1 MSKIIQ
7 SRAFARLKH
16 FKTRDDVVSRK
27 RPVSGGFEGSRNRK
41 RKKSLVINIVI
52 LVVSLISL
60 CAGGFL
66 VYADHMLGL
75 INFNQEPESVPP
87 AQQETSGTG
96 LDEWGNSQN
105 MLNGLYHDDQVMNVL
120 LMGVDDYQQNDK
132 GRSDSMLMV
141 SLDKRHKKL
150 KMTSFMRDL
159 YVQIPGYR
167 PNKLTTAY
175 NLGGPSLT
183 VQTIENNFGVDIDRY
198 MVISND
204 SFNKIIDRLGGVDV
218 EITSG
223 EARLINTYSGEKSS
237 KRLSAG
243 LAHMTGRQA
252 HYYSRIRDI
261 GNDYERTARQRKV
274 LESIISKFKTSNL
287 ATING
292 ILYDVLPLVT
302 TSMTKNEILFLA
314 ANSITFL
321 NYPTSQ
327 NRIPVDGAFDEKDI
341 TGVGAS
347 LIPDT
352 EKNSRL
358 LIDFIYENGASA
370 SLPSDDASSSSGA
383 GE

>member
-1 MSKIIQ
+1 M
-7 SRAFARLKH
+7 
-16 FKTRDDVVSRK
+16 SRK
-27 RPVSGGFEGSRNRK
+27 RPASSGFEGSRNRK
-41 RKKSLVINIVI
+41 RKKSLVVNILI
-52 LVVSLISL
+52 LVVSLLSL
-60 CAGGFL
+60 CAGGLL

-75 INFNQEPESVPP
+75 INFNQEPGNVPP
-87 AQQETSGTG
+87 PQQEASGTS

-105 MLNGLYHDDQVMNVL
+105 TLNGLYHDDQVMNVL

-141 SLDKRHKKL
+141 SLDKRHEKL

-159 YVQIPGYR
+159 YLQIPGYK

-175 NLGGPSLT
+175 SIGGPTLT
-183 VQTIENNFGVDIDRY
+183 VQTIENSFGVDIDRY
-198 MVISND
+198 VVISND
-204 SFNKIIDRLGGVDV
+204 SFNRIIDRLGGVT
-218 EITSG
+218 ITLTNEKDSHG
-223 EARLINTYSGEKSS
+223 NTEADLINMHSGDK
-237 KRLSAG
+237 KKVHTGTNLLSG
-243 LAHMTGRQA
+243 KQA

-274 LESIISKFKTSNL
+274 LESIINKFKTSNL

-302 TSMTKNEILFLA
+302 TNMTKNEILFLA
-314 ANSITFL
+314 ANSLTFL

-327 NRIPVDGAFDEKDI
+327 NRIPVDGAFDDKNI
-341 TGVGAS
+341 AGVGSS

-352 EKNSRL
+352 EKNSKL

-370 SLPSDDASSSSGA
+370 SLPSDDSSSSSGA

>member
-1 MSKIIQ
+1 M
-7 SRAFARLKH
+7 
-16 FKTRDDVVSRK
+16 SRK

-75 INFNQEPESVPP
+75 INFNQEPGDVPP
-87 AQQETSGTG
+87 PQQQTSG
-96 LDEWGNSQN
+96 LDQWGNSQN

-120 LMGVDDYQQNDK
+120 LLGVDDYQQNDK

-141 SLDKRHKKL
+141 SLDKRHEKL

-159 YVQIPGYR
+159 YVQIPGYKA
-167 PNKLTTAY
+167 NKLTTAY
-175 NLGGPSLT
+175 SIGGPSLT
-183 VQTIENNFGVDIDRY
+183 VQTIENNFGADIDRY
-198 MVISND
+198 VVISND
-204 SFNKIIDRLGGVDV
+204 SFNKIIDRLGGVT
-218 EITSG
+218 ITLTNEKDSHG
-223 EARLINTYSGEKSS
+223 NTEADLINMHSGDK
-237 KRLSAG
+237 KRVHTGTNL
-243 LAHMTGRQA
+243 LTGRQA

-261 GNDYERTARQRKV
+261 GNDYERTERQRKV

-314 ANSITFL
+314 GNSLTFL

-327 NRIPVDGAFDEKDI
+327 NRIPVDGAFDEKTIAGD
-341 TGVGAS
+341 VGAA